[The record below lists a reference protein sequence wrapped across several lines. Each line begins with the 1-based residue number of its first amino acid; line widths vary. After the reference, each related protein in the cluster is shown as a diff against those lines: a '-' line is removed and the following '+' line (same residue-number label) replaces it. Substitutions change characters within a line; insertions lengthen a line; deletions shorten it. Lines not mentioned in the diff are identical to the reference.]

1 MRRVLLDELAG
12 HYRENWQMAFLSG
25 PRQVG
30 KTTLARA
37 LTDLFPG
44 SEYLNW
50 DNQAHRAVILD
61 GPEAI
66 ASRLGLDRLLPSPPL
81 ARLARGATL
90 PGGPARPDPHTG
102 ARPSGDAGRTAAQP
116 SGSTHQLQLL
126 GQERPGV
133 GRYRKTLDLDAGG
146 ALLLLRGEALA
157 PERDAGAAQGTQILP
172 MGLVASALLKS
183 VHWWTETGQGDF
195 GLHFVRD
202 KQKHEVDFLVTRDQQ
217 PWFLV
222 EVKAS
227 EKASLSEALSYLQRQ
242 TGAAHAFQVAM
253 DGEFVA
259 LDCFA
264 QQAPIIVP
272 ARTLLAQL
280 A

>member
-1 MRRVLLDELAG
+1 
-12 HYRENWQMAFLSG
+12 
-25 PRQVG
+25 
-30 KTTLARA
+30 
-37 LTDLFPG
+37 
-44 SEYLNW
+44 
-50 DNQAHRAVILD
+50 
-61 GPEAI
+61 
-66 ASRLGLDRLLPSPPL
+66 
-81 ARLARGATL
+81 
-90 PGGPARPDPHTG
+90 
-102 ARPSGDAGRTAAQP
+102 
-116 SGSTHQLQLL
+116 
-126 GQERPGV
+126 
-133 GRYRKTLDLDAGG
+133 
-146 ALLLLRGEALA
+146 
-157 PERDAGAAQGTQILP
+157 